1 MEHPRIVLQNIKPK
15 SFVAGPSDWANTE
28 EFQSCTPTFETE
40 VEVVGVEGVESDIEE
55 NKGRFELCE
64 PFYTTV

>member
-1 MEHPRIVLQNIKPK
+1 LEEDLDLCLLV
-15 SFVAGPSDWANTE
+15 FVI
-28 EFQSCTPTFETE
+28 ETE